1 MGCQAPTDTTK
12 TQLTHPKLREYPKRG
27 ARKFIRGRGSR
38 ALLGECVFYI
48 KEAALKKS
56 LKCHCLIKICKYTTT
71 PVGRPT
77 WVEEIA

>member
-1 MGCQAPTDTTK
+1 MECQAPTDTPK

-38 ALLGECVFYI
+38 VLLGKCVSYI

-56 LKCHCLIKICKYTTT
+56 LKCHCLKKICKYTT